1 MKIKICGI
9 TNLDDALA
17 ASELGAD
24 YLGFNFYPKSP
35 RSIAE
40 LDCGRIVAALQARL
54 PRPVCAGVFV
64 NHPAAD
70 IARIVNR
77 CGLDAAQLSGDEA
90 PGTLQALAG
99 AGVRAYKAV
108 RAPIGEETLR
118 QMAAAG
124 TAEPAL
130 LLDASVPGR
139 YGGTGLKA
147 YWDWAGSIA
156 ARRPVFLAGGL
167 TPENVSEAIR
177 KVRPWGVDTASG
189 VESAA
194 GKKDRGMMAA
204 FIAAARRA
212 EDEGAVRIEPAAIVD
227 AAEILALQKLAYRS
241 EADLYRDHSIA
252 PLVQTPAEIESEFGV
267 KRFLK
272 ASDGGRI
279 IGSVRGEL
287 RGGTCHVGRL
297 IVHPERQNR
306 GIGGRLLRSIEAQF
320 PEAERFELFTGE
332 RSARNLYLYGKH
344 GYREFRR
351 EPMNGQFELVYLEK
365 RRLDGDQ
372 SDSTKQKKV
381 TKFVLRAPSRPS
393 RRKGFCDRKQ
403 KRKM

>member
-17 ASELGAD
+17 AAELGAD

-40 LDCGRIVAALQARL
+40 LDCEKIVAALQARP

-70 IARIVNR
+70 IARIVKR
-77 CGLDAAQLSGDEA
+77 CGLDAAQLSGDEPPEMLA
-90 PGTLQALAG
+90 ALAG
-99 AGVRAYKAV
+99 AKIPAFKAV
-108 RAPIGEETLR
+108 RAPIGGDRLE
-118 QMAAAG
+118 QMASAG

-147 YWDWAGSIA
+147 DWDWARSIA

-167 TPENVSEAIR
+167 TPENVSDAIR
-177 KVRPWGVDTASG
+177 QVRPWGVDAASG

-194 GKKDRGMMAA
+194 GKKDHALMAA
-204 FIAAARRA
+204 FIAAARRTDG
-212 EDEGAVRIEPAAIVD
+212 ECAVGIEPAAKGD

-241 EADLYRDHSIA
+241 EAELNQDFSIP
-252 PLVQTPAEIESEFGV
+252 PLIQTRPEIEAEFAS

-272 ASDGGRI
+272 ACSDGRI

-287 RGGTCHVGRL
+287 RNGTCRIGRL
-297 IVHPERQNR
+297 IVHPDWQNR
-306 GIGGRLLRSIEAQF
+306 GNGGRLLRAIESQF
-320 PEAERFELFTGE
+320 PEAERFELFTSD
-332 RSARNLYLYGKH
+332 RSERNLHFYRKM
-344 GYREFRR
+344 GYREFKR
-351 EPMNGQFELVYLEK
+351 EPLNERIMLVYLEK
-365 RRLDGDQ
+365 GKHD
-372 SDSTKQKKV
+372 V
-381 TKFVLRAPSRPS
+381 
-393 RRKGFCDRKQ
+393 
-403 KRKM
+403 